1 MPCLGSASDLN
12 DDAFDED
19 TLLPKGG
26 LLTQDSVTLDDGC
39 KVRFF
44 GCSLTDATIDVNE
57 SIPKGEEGAAPLD
70 DELCPGSLFKYK
82 GANNGG
88 GTGNNGA

>member
-1 MPCLGSASDLN
+1 M
-12 DDAFDED
+12 
-19 TLLPKGG
+19 LLKVGVR
-26 LLTQDSVTLDDGC
+26 TQDSATLDDGC
-39 KVRFF
+39 KLRFF
-44 GCSLTDATIDVNE
+44 GCSLTDATMDLNE
-57 SIPKGEEGAAPLD
+57 SIPKGEVGATTLE